1 MNLRRLLPTA
11 FVVAALLG
19 LSISSASAATVSPDV
34 WAPKFCTA
42 VTDWQ
47 ATIQQKADSLTT
59 ALDSVDAN
67 AQSPQEVLST
77 ARDQISSFL
86 GDMVDATKQAA
97 SEIKSAGNPSS
108 PNGAK
113 IEAVFVKGFQAIA
126 KEFAKA
132 QSSAKKLSTDSVTAF
147 KTKGKQLGQ
156 ALSDSSDTLS
166 KGFSSIGKLDKGK
179 KLEAAVKAAPEC
191 AALSS

>member
-1 MNLRRLLPTA
+1 MIRRLCCTGAL
-11 FVVAALLG
+11 VVALLA
-19 LSISSASAATVSPDV
+19 ASVPAAHAATVSPST

-47 ATIQQKADSLTT
+47 ATIQDKSDGLTQ
-59 ALDSVDAN
+59 AIESVGAG
-67 AQSPQEVLST
+67 ASSPQEVLASS
-77 ARDQISSFL
+77 RDQIASFL

-97 SEIKSAGNPSS
+97 SEIKAAGNPST

-113 IEAVFVKGFQAIA
+113 IEAVFVKGYQTIA

-132 QSSAKKLSTDSVTAF
+132 QSAAKKLPTDSGTAF

-156 ALSDSSDTLS
+156 ALTDSSSTLS

-191 AALSS
+191 ASLSS

>member
-1 MNLRRLLPTA
+1 MIRRLCCTG
-11 FVVAALLG
+11 ALALG
-19 LSISSASAATVSPDV
+19 LLATSIPAASAATVSPDK

-47 ATIQQKADSLTT
+47 STISQKSDELST
-59 ALDSVDAN
+59 ALDGVDTG
-67 AQSPQEVLST
+67 AQSPKDVLTS
-77 ARDQISSFL
+77 ARDQIASFL
-86 GDMVDATKQAA
+86 GDMVDATDHAVSQ
-97 SEIKSAGNPSS
+97 IKAAGNPSS

-113 IEAVFVKGFQAIA
+113 IEATFVKGYQAIS

-132 QSSAKKLSTDSVTAF
+132 ETSAKKLPTSSVAAF

-191 AALSS
+191 ASISG